1 MRKTGHRQASYLP
14 TARIGAGRRACR
26 THPTGAPTCCT
37 KRSARSRQEPSPARL
52 NPVEDSEQLVLVC
65 QAWAL
70 DWRWKSSAERVGSNR
85 ELKATA
91 CRDCR
96 RETPKPWRREAVWG
110 RSRRHAAA
118 PNASEALDRPGRSG
132 ERAKE
137 RNARNPTEIGAVLR
151 PGAAVHSVSLPWE
164 ICMGPRER

>member
-1 MRKTGHRQASYLP
+1 MAALAYRDDKILARNLLLRPFFCLTPAEPFFRPDRSTTAPLCRVAVKDGRAFRGHPKGLS
-14 TARIGAGRRACR
+14 
-26 THPTGAPTCCT
+26 
-37 KRSARSRQEPSPARL
+37 
-52 NPVEDSEQLVLVC
+52 LVC

-91 CRDCR
+91 CRDRR

-118 PNASEALDRPGRSG
+118 PNESEALDRPGRSG

>member
-1 MRKTGHRQASYLP
+1 MAPKEYAVGRNTAAAWEVGEADKVRQVWTDTMPIAEVERVAPNEDRPL
-14 TARIGAGRRACR
+14 
-26 THPTGAPTCCT
+26 TGAVTFGM
-37 KRSARSRQEPSPARL
+37 
-52 NPVEDSEQLVLVC
+52 EDL
-65 QAWAL
+65 AAL
-70 DWRWKSSAERVGSNR
+70 AAGNGSNR

-91 CRDCR
+91 CRDRR

-118 PNASEALDRPGRSG
+118 PNESEALDRPGRSG

>member
-1 MRKTGHRQASYLP
+1 MEGVLRLLAVTEDRRSQRCICAWSPFRWGR
-14 TARIGAGRRACR
+14 GAVKPRSPRS
-26 THPTGAPTCCT
+26 GAPQ
-37 KRSARSRQEPSPARL
+37 AQG
-52 NPVEDSEQLVLVC
+52 LVC

-91 CRDCR
+91 CRDRR